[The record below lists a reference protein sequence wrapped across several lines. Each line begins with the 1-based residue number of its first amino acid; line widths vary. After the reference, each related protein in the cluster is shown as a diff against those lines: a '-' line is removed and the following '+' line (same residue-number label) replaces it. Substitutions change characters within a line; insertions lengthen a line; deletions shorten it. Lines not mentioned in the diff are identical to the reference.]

1 MLIAMPIS
9 EPRHHPWLTRYA
21 VLTAVATLGL
31 ICLGGLVTSHGV
43 GMAVPDWPTTYGYN
57 MFFFP
62 ISQWVGGIFYEHTH
76 RLMASGVGLM
86 TLVLAVWIWVAEHRR
101 WMRWLGVIA
110 ALAVVLQGVLGGLRV
125 IAMQAGLGV
134 VHATLAQLFLAL
146 VSALALFASRW
157 WMRRGFLPEPICVP
171 RWTVQ
176 LYGTVTGLIVLQLVL
191 GALMRHQH
199 AGLAIPDFPAAY
211 GRVWPAMDA
220 ESISHYNQL
229 RMEATDLNPITAG
242 GVGLHMA
249 HRMTAL
255 FILFGVAGLA
265 WSALRRWGWRQR
277 LTQASVGWLGL
288 IVCQVALGAATIWT
302 NKSADITTAHVAVG
316 SLSLVTGAM
325 LLLVC
330 CRVSQ
335 RHVPATADGDRP
347 GWDEAAPGR
356 ALPA

>member
-1 MLIAMPIS
+1 MT
-9 EPRHHPWLTRYA
+9 EPRHHPWLTRYT
-21 VLTAVATLGL
+21 VLTGVATLGL

-76 RLMASGVGLM
+76 RLVASGVGLM
-86 TLVLAVWIWVAEHRR
+86 TLVLAVWIWVAERRR

-134 VHATLAQLFLAL
+134 VHATLAQLFLVL
-146 VSALALFASRW
+146 VSALALFSSRW
-157 WMRRGFLPEPICVP
+157 WMSRGSPSETICVP
-171 RWTVQ
+171 RWTVH

-211 GRVWPAMDA
+211 GRLWPAMDA
-220 ESISHYNQL
+220 ESISRYNQL
-229 RMEATDLNPITAG
+229 RLEATDSNPITAG
-242 GVGLHMA
+242 GVGLQMA
-249 HRMTAL
+249 HRVTAVL
-255 FILFGVAGLA
+255 ILLGVAGLA
-265 WSALRRWGWRQR
+265 WSAMRHWGWRQR
-277 LTQASVGWLGL
+277 LTQVSVGWLGL

-302 NKSADITTAHVAVG
+302 HKSADITTAHVAVG

-330 CRVSQ
+330 CRHS
-335 RHVPATADGDRP
+335 RRLVPMASEGAKP
-347 GWDEAAPGR
+347 GWDETTPGR

>member
-1 MLIAMPIS
+1 MTDL
-9 EPRHHPWLTRYA
+9 RHHRWLTHYT

-62 ISQWVGGIFYEHTH
+62 ISKWVGGVFYEHTH
-76 RLMASGVGLM
+76 RLVASGVGLM
-86 TLVLAVWIWVAEHRR
+86 TLVLAVWIWLAERRR
-101 WMRWLGVIA
+101 WMRWLGAIA
-110 ALAVVLQGVLGGLRV
+110 ALAVILQGVLGGLRV

-134 VHATLAQLFLAL
+134 VHAALAQLFLVL
-146 VSALALFASRW
+146 VSALALFLSGW
-157 WMRRGFLPEPICVP
+157 WMSRETCPETICVP
-171 RWTVQ
+171 RSAVH

-211 GRVWPAMDA
+211 GRLWPAMDA
-220 ESISHYNQL
+220 ESISRYNQL

-242 GVGLHMA
+242 GVGLQMA
-249 HRMTAL
+249 HRVTAAL
-255 FILFGVAGLA
+255 ILLGVVGLA
-265 WSALRRWGWRQR
+265 SRALWRWGWRQR
-277 LTQASVGWLGL
+277 LTQFSVGWLGL

-330 CRVSQ
+330 CRYS
-335 RHVPATADGDRP
+335 RRLVPAASEGAKP
-347 GWDEAAPGR
+347 GWDEPAQGR

>member
-1 MLIAMPIS
+1 MT
-9 EPRHHPWLTRYA
+9 EPHHPWLTRYL

-31 ICLGGLVTSHGV
+31 ICLGGLVTSHGA

-76 RLMASGVGLM
+76 RLVASGVGLM
-86 TLVLAVWIWVAEHRR
+86 TLVLTVWIWVVERRR

-110 ALAVVLQGVLGGLRV
+110 ALAVMLQGVLGGLRV

-134 VHATLAQLFLAL
+134 VHATLAQLFLVL
-146 VSALALFASRW
+146 VSALALFSSRS
-157 WMRRGFLPEPICVP
+157 WMSRGSPTGTICVP

-211 GRVWPAMDA
+211 GRLWPAMDA
-220 ESISHYNQL
+220 ESISRYNQL

-242 GVGLHMA
+242 GVALQMA
-249 HRMTAL
+249 HRVTAGL
-255 FILFGVAGLA
+255 VLLGVAGLA

-277 LTQASVGWLGL
+277 LSQLSVGWLGL
-288 IVCQVALGAATIWT
+288 ILGQVALGAATIWT

-325 LLLVC
+325 LLLAC
-330 CRVSQ
+330 GRVS
-335 RHVPATADGDRP
+335 RRLVPAASEGAQP
-347 GWDEAAPGR
+347 GWDETTPGR
-356 ALPA
+356 ALLA